1 MPEIVE
7 VAYSWR
13 KLSLETLTWSRLRL
27 RSGERGGLRGPEESE
42 DNCVDE
48 WVSVS
53 DLVPL
58 DLDSRAIGMTFGPSV
73 LVVWMEL
80 ESSKGFVR

>member
-7 VAYSWR
+7 AAYSWR
-13 KLSLETLTWSRLRL
+13 KLSLEILTCSRLRF
-27 RSGERGGLRGPEESE
+27 RSGERGGLRGPEEWA

-48 WVSVS
+48 WASVS
-53 DLVPL
+53 DLLP
-58 DLDSRAIGMTFGPSV
+58 LDSRAIGMTFGPSV